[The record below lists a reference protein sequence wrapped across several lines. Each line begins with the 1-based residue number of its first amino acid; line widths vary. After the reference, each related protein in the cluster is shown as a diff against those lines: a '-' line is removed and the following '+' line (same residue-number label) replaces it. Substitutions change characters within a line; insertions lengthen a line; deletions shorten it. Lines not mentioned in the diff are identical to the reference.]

1 MSTQSSAE
9 HPSIMPLEGD
19 ELTELRP
26 NVWRISAHAPGS
38 NVYLINDRFKK
49 VLIDSGLDQNSDH
62 LTGHLAEL
70 GLVPADID
78 LVINTHEHFDHI
90 GGNPLFFETA
100 FLAAHRFAATKIELQ
115 DEYVTHAKENYQ
127 DTEKFKVHLWLE
139 NRDLI
144 VIGDYKLKIL
154 HVPGHT
160 SGCIC
165 IYEPFHH
172 FMFTGDTLL
181 AGGGLPPIMESGSAG
196 DYVNSLERLATLK
209 IGSIFPGHG
218 PHSDDPDNDLRQAIA
233 HARER
238 LKTYQQSVEPGQRR
252 RIRIV
257 ADSEGSSTG

>member
-1 MSTQSSAE
+1 MQPEME
-9 HPSIMPLEGD
+9 HASVPEPEGQG
-19 ELTELRP
+19 LIELRP
-26 NVWRISAHAPGS
+26 NVWRISALAPGS
-38 NVYLINDRFKK
+38 HVYLINDRFKRI
-49 VLIDSGLDQNSDH
+49 LIDSGLEQNSDH
-62 LTGHLAEL
+62 LTNHLGEL
-70 GLVPADID
+70 GLAPADID

-127 DTEKFKVHLWLE
+127 DTEKFKVHWWLE

-144 VIGDYKLKIL
+144 VTGDYKLKIL

-165 IYEPFHH
+165 IYEPFLH

-196 DYVNSLERLATLK
+196 DYVNSLERLATMK
-209 IGSIFPGHG
+209 IDSIFPGHG
-218 PHSDDPDNDLRQAIA
+218 PHSDDPDADLRQAIA
-233 HARER
+233 RARER
-238 LKTYQQSVEPGQRR
+238 LTAYQQSVEPGQRR
-252 RIRIV
+252 RVRVV
-257 ADSEGSSTG
+257 ASSEDVTDN